1 MKSIV
6 KNITTLLFVVIAFAS
21 AELVQANSS
30 VEESSIQSSDQIE
43 AALVYGLESEVRGV
57 LESTF
62 FNVITYKASNPSFS
76 SENIEEELARIA
88 KEADV
93 HQVRYIATLTLNFL
107 VDSDRFGTQEELN
120 QLVEF
125 TNEQDAFEFLDER
138 IKTESLTSTD

>member
-21 AELVQANSS
+21 AELVQANSA
-30 VEESSIQSSDQIE
+30 EERSSQSSDQVE
-43 AALVYGLESEVRGV
+43 AALLYGLESEVRGV

-88 KEADV
+88 KEAEA

-107 VDSDRFGTQEELN
+107 VDSERFGTQEELN

-125 TNEQDAFEFLDER
+125 SNEHDAFKFLDER